1 MSIAGSCGFFAPVYL
16 LSWVYFSQRTAP
28 FPPPHTPALDK
39 KSSVF
44 LKFCSFILSLTTVLV
59 CYLQSTFSWEWIS
72 SYFQEVEISLY
83 SPHCQE
89 RQCLPGQPSWIQLF
103 SNLSVVQRGE
113 VTPQGQL
120 SGVKLYGDY
129 PVCGPEGHNCS
140 IYLLL
145 LCCSLF
151 RAHWGKTHS
160 FLGCFG
166 WVFLL
171 VFISP

>member
-16 LSWVYFSQRTAP
+16 LSWVHFSQRTAP
-28 FPPPHTPALDK
+28 LPPPHTNCTSLLPTIHF
-39 KSSVF
+39 F
-44 LKFCSFILSLTTVLV
+44 LRVDLKLFSRSWNFSLF
-59 CYLQSTFSWEWIS
+59 ST
-72 SYFQEVEISLY
+72 L
-83 SPHCQE
+83 CGNQE
-89 RQCLPGQPSWIQLF
+89 RQRLPGQPSWIKLF

-113 VTPQGQL
+113 VTPPGQL
-120 SGVKLYGDY
+120 SGIKLYGNY
-129 PVCGPEGHNCS
+129 PVRGPEVHTCS
-140 IYLLL
+140 LYLLL

-151 RAHWGKTHS
+151 RARWGKTHS